1 MDDKV
6 YPLEHCVHIFHVD
19 CLKEYIL
26 QAISEKR
33 SCLLCPDN
41 ECKTELAIKD
51 IGSVAGV
58 DKQ

>member
-1 MDDKV
+1 M

-19 CLKEYIL
+19 CLKEYIM

-33 SCLLCPDN
+33 SSLLCPDN

-58 DKQ
+58 EKQ